1 MKIVF
6 FGTPEFAAT
15 SLNVL
20 ISEGFEVVCVVT
32 AKDHMG
38 GRGGKQLL
46 QSEVK
51 KLALEKNLPVLQP
64 EKLKNEAFIESLSAF
79 KADIFVV
86 VAFRMLP
93 EIVWSMPPLG
103 SYNLHGS
110 LLPCYRGAAPIH
122 WAVINGEIETGVT
135 VFKLKHD
142 IDTGDILLQE
152 SLPILPE
159 DTTGAVYNKMQQLG
173 AKTLV
178 KALKMIQSGN
188 YSFKKQDGTLVS
200 HAPKIFHADAEIN
213 FTQNVGVVFNF
224 IRGMNPF
231 PGAWTF
237 IDGKEC
243 KILSITS
250 EVDELDTNLPGT
262 IITDHK
268 KWIKIKSLGGFINVS
283 ELKMQGGKALKIHEF
298 LAGNKITNLFV
309 GNQIIKM

>member
-15 SLNVL
+15 SLNTL
-20 ISEGFEVVCVVT
+20 ISEGFNIVGVVT
-32 AKDHMG
+32 APDHMG

-51 KLALEKNLPVLQP
+51 KLAIEKNLPVLQP
-64 EKLKNEAFIESLSAF
+64 EKLKNETFIQNLAALH
-79 KADIFVV
+79 ADIFVV

-110 LLPCYRGAAPIH
+110 LLPKYRGAAPIH
-122 WAVINGEIETGVT
+122 WAVINGETETGVT

-152 SLPILPE
+152 KIPVFPE
-159 DTTGAVYNKMQQLG
+159 DTTGIVYERMQHVG

-178 KALKMIQSGN
+178 NALRLIQSGK
-188 YSFKKQDGTLVS
+188 YSIIKQNQDLVS
-200 HAPKIFHADAEIN
+200 HAPKIFHTDAEIN
-213 FTQNVGVVFNF
+213 FDMDLEKVYNF

-231 PGAWTF
+231 PGAWTT
-237 IDGKEC
+237 INQKEC
-243 KILSITS
+243 KILSVS
-250 EVDELDTNLPGT
+250 PEVDKKDTNLPGT

-268 KWIKIKSLGGFINVS
+268 KWMKIKTRGGFIKVE
-283 ELKMQGGKALKIHEF
+283 ELKMQGGKALKTNEY
-298 LAGNKITNLFV
+298 LAGNKITSLFI
-309 GNQIIKM
+309 GH

>member
-20 ISEGFEVVCVVT
+20 IAEGFNVVGVVT
-32 AKDHMG
+32 APDHMG

-51 KLALEKNLPVLQP
+51 KLAIEKNLPVLQP
-64 EKLKNEAFIESLSAF
+64 EKLKNETFIQNLAVLN
-79 KADIFVV
+79 ADIFVV

-110 LLPCYRGAAPIH
+110 LLPKYRGAAPIH
-122 WAVINGEIETGVT
+122 WAVINGETETGVT

-152 SLPILPE
+152 KIPVLSN
-159 DTTGAVYNKMQQLG
+159 DTTGIVYERMQHVG

-178 KALKMIQSGN
+178 KALRLIQSGK
-188 YSFKKQDGTLVS
+188 YSFIRQNADLAS

-213 FTQNVGVVFNF
+213 FDKDVEKVYNF

-231 PGAWTF
+231 PGAWT
-237 IDGKEC
+237 IINQKEC
-243 KILSITS
+243 KILSAS
-250 EVDELDTNLPGT
+250 HEVDKEDIKLPGT

-268 KWIKIKSLGGFINVS
+268 KWMKIKTQGGFIVVS
-283 ELKMQGGKALKIHEF
+283 ELKMQGGKALKTNEY
-298 LAGNKITNLFV
+298 LAGNKLTTLFI
-309 GNQIIKM
+309 GY

>member
-15 SLNVL
+15 SLNTL
-20 ISEGFEVVCVVT
+20 ISEGFNVVGVVT
-32 AKDHMG
+32 APDHMG

-51 KLALEKNLPVLQP
+51 KLAVEKNLPVLQP
-64 EKLKNEAFIESLSAF
+64 EKLKNESFINNLVSLN
-79 KADIFVV
+79 ADIFVV

-110 LLPCYRGAAPIH
+110 LLPKYRGAAPIH
-122 WAVINGEIETGVT
+122 WAVINGETETGVT

-152 SLPILPE
+152 KIPVFPK
-159 DTTGAVYNKMQQLG
+159 DTTGNVYERMQHTG

-178 KALKMIQSGN
+178 NALRMIESGN
-188 YSFKKQDGTLVS
+188 YTFIKQDQNLVS
-200 HAPKIFHADAEIN
+200 HAPKIFHADAKIN
-213 FTQNVGVVFNF
+213 FDMDVEKVYNF

-231 PGAWTF
+231 PGAWTV
-237 IDGKEC
+237 INQKEC
-243 KILSITS
+243 KILAVSLEINK
-250 EVDELDTNLPGT
+250 EDDFEPGA
-262 IITDHK
+262 IITDDK
-268 KWIKIKSLGGFINVS
+268 KTLKIKADGGFIIVS
-283 ELKMQGGKALKIHEF
+283 ELKMQGGKALKTSEY
-298 LAGNKITNLFV
+298 LAGNKVTSLFV
-309 GNQIIKM
+309 GN